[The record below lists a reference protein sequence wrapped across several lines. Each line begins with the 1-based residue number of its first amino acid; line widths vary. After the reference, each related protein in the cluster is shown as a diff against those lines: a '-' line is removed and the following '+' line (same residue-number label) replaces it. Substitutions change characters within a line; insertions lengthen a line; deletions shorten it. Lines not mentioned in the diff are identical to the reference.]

1 MDDLVGTVPLVARV
15 SEAPVDV
22 DRVRGGGEERRIGL
36 LVVAW

>member
-1 MDDLVGTVPLVARV
+1 VPVGDKVGK
-15 SEAPVDV
+15 APVDV